1 MHTTLFRPLRREDYP
16 ALEEIIRNTWNYDRL
31 TPRPAVAR
39 RMARLY
45 LQSCLL
51 CHTFSQVA
59 VQDGVPVGIIL
70 ARHGRAKGP
79 RLSHRLAVLGDSLAL
94 LASPHGRAM
103 ARIFSRVEETDR
115 ALLRDAGDGFDSEL
129 VFFAVGQDQRG
140 AGTGKALLD
149 AALSYLRE
157 QGGERL
163 YLFTDTSCNFG
174 FYEHFGF
181 ARRAE
186 RVLDFRPAV
195 PHSIRMFLY
204 ARSL

>member
-79 RLSHRLAVLGDSLAL
+79 RLSHRLAVLDDGRLQCVGSPQTVF
-94 LASPHGRAM
+94 ASG
-103 ARIFSRVEETDR
+103 
-115 ALLRDAGDGFDSEL
+115 
-129 VFFAVGQDQRG
+129 
-140 AGTGKALLD
+140 
-149 AALSYLRE
+149 
-157 QGGERL
+157 
-163 YLFTDTSCNFG
+163 
-174 FYEHFGF
+174 
-181 ARRAE
+181 
-186 RVLDFRPAV
+186 VLDRVFQV
-195 PHSIRMFLY
+195 PIRRTQTAAGWRY
-204 ARSL
+204 YYE

>member
-31 TPRPAVAR
+31 TPRPSVAR

-149 AALSYLRE
+149 AALS
-157 QGGERL
+157 
-163 YLFTDTSCNFG
+163 
-174 FYEHFGF
+174 
-181 ARRAE
+181 
-186 RVLDFRPAV
+186 
-195 PHSIRMFLY
+195 
-204 ARSL
+204 

>member
-31 TPRPAVAR
+31 TPRPSVAR

-103 ARIFSRVEETDR
+103 ARIFSRLEEIGR
-115 ALLRDAGDGFDSEL
+115 AH
-129 VFFAVGQDQRG
+129 V
-140 AGTGKALLD
+140 
-149 AALSYLRE
+149 
-157 QGGERL
+157 
-163 YLFTDTSCNFG
+163 
-174 FYEHFGF
+174 
-181 ARRAE
+181 
-186 RVLDFRPAV
+186 
-195 PHSIRMFLY
+195 
-204 ARSL
+204 